1 MTVDRR
7 RLLAGVPAAVVG
19 SALFAS
25 AATACSKAGPE
36 KAGPENASSVNGPEV
51 HWRMM
56 VSWPKDLSIM
66 YGGAQFV
73 ADRVKAM
80 TGGRFTMDL
89 SVEGDL
95 DTKDDLMTA
104 VSKGFVQCGHSSSD
118 YYVDKNAGLTF
129 GSGAPFGLTAAE
141 HASWLRFGGGMD
153 LISGLYDKFGIVYF
167 PAGNTGSQM
176 GGWFNKEIRTTDDLD
191 GLRMRI
197 GGIGAEVMETFGVT
211 PISKPYLELAGAI
224 KSGELDA
231 AEFVAPFDDTE
242 LGLNKVAKYYYSPG
256 WWQIGDQLDFIVN
269 KKAFS
274 ELPVEYQQI
283 VESAAWEANQRVVA
297 EYDARNG
304 DALAALVAGGT
315 LLREFPVDMM
325 RSAFAV
331 MEGIHAE
338 QSAKSADYKRVFESW
353 NAFRWTVKKWHLFIE
368 SPVMQADVFGNPPSP
383 R

>member
-25 AATACSKAGPE
+25 AATACSSPE

-89 SVEGDL
+89 HVEGDL

-104 VSKGFVQCGHSSSD
+104 VNKGFVQCGHSSSD

-129 GSGAPFGLTAAE
+129 GSGPLRLDRRRTRLLAAVRRRNGPHQRALRQIRDRVLPGGQHRLTDGR
-141 HASWLRFGGGMD
+141 L
-153 LISGLYDKFGIVYF
+153 VQQ
-167 PAGNTGSQM
+167 GNPDHRRPRRPT
-176 GGWFNKEIRTTDDLD
+176 
-191 GLRMRI
+191 RMRI
-197 GGIGAEVMETFGVT
+197 GGIGAEVMKTFGVT
-211 PISKPYLELAGAI
+211 PISKPYLELAAI

-231 AEFVAPFDDTE
+231 AEFVAPFDDTCT
-242 LGLNKVAKYYYSPG
+242 GLNNVAKYYYSPG

-315 LLREFPVDMM
+315 PCA
-325 RSAFAV
+325 S
-331 MEGIHAE
+331 
-338 QSAKSADYKRVFESW
+338 
-353 NAFRWTVKKWHLFIE
+353 
-368 SPVMQADVFGNPPSP
+368 SPST
-383 R
+383 

>member
-89 SVEGDL
+89 NVEGDL

-153 LISGLYDKFGIVYF
+153 LISSTTNSGSCTSRRAT
-167 PAGNTGSQM
+167 PAHRWAAGS
-176 GGWFNKEIRTTDDLD
+176 TT
-191 GLRMRI
+191 
-197 GGIGAEVMETFGVT
+197 
-211 PISKPYLELAGAI
+211 
-224 KSGELDA
+224 KSGPPTTSTA
-231 AEFVAPFDDTE
+231 YACASAGSAP
-242 LGLNKVAKYYYSPG
+242 
-256 WWQIGDQLDFIVN
+256 
-269 KKAFS
+269 
-274 ELPVEYQQI
+274 
-283 VESAAWEANQRVVA
+283 
-297 EYDARNG
+297 
-304 DALAALVAGGT
+304 
-315 LLREFPVDMM
+315 
-325 RSAFAV
+325 RS
-331 MEGIHAE
+331 
-338 QSAKSADYKRVFESW
+338 
-353 NAFRWTVKKWHLFIE
+353 
-368 SPVMQADVFGNPPSP
+368 
-383 R
+383 